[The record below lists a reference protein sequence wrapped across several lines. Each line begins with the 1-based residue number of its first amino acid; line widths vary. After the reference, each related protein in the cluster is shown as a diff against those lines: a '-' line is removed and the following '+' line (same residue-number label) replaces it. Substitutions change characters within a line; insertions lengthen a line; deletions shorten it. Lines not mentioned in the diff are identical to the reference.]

1 MKVVKILTQRQTK
14 LALSIAAAL
23 SVSSPLYAENFEV
36 IQATDNGKGNTENTL
51 SWAIKQAN
59 STPDEDTI
67 TLKSDVTL
75 NGVMRAMIN
84 SHLTVI
90 GSDKIIDGNHKYR
103 PFFVKSGTVKL
114 VNMTIQ
120 NAKAKG
126 GDSQKGGG
134 GAGLGGALFVYAGN
148 VTVENVTF
156 SNNQAIG
163 GNSGANTLG
172 NGGGGMGGNA
182 GGHGGGG
189 LFEGSFHRSGGYG
202 GNGNYGDSDKSH
214 FGVGGFAGGGTG
226 SFGGGGGGL
235 SLGGAGGNGG
245 FGGGGGVGGM
255 GGVGALGGFG
265 GGNTSGGGAGFG
277 GAIFIKAGHLTLN
290 NSFFNQNLAQAGIG
304 TNHGQGKGGAI
315 FVCTNDLQA
324 TASSC
329 DATVTTS
336 QVVFCNNN
344 ASDALDKE
352 NDTVN
357 YFGHIGDGHRLC
369 GPEMAIW
376 GLEQSIDDG
385 DDTPSTLDG
394 TDFGIVNVGS
404 SAIHSFTIK
413 NTGELALKLIDSPS
427 VKVSASSF
435 SVTLQPTSPV
445 DAMIGTT
452 SFDVK
457 FAPTKS
463 GLVAD
468 VITIVNDDHDE
479 NPYNFSIKG
488 IGHNSAPTVKIATFD
503 IAENAHQD
511 EQVGIVTVNDAE
523 SNLKLTGGYTII
535 DGNTDN
541 VFSISDSGEITLAN
555 ANALKGGDIY
565 DLTVQATDLGEL
577 SDKNTITINV
587 TPVVSSES
595 EGDLEDQD
603 KTESE
608 SHLGSEEIV
617 DGNVELD
624 ESAEIHEE
632 SGDEILSTET
642 SPNDDQNLNP
652 EDTSKQKSDMGEDLN
667 EEAISDVHQDSSN
680 NALNSEEDSN
690 SEYDDS
696 SSHSENAKDE
706 IN

>member
-1 MKVVKILTQRQTK
+1 MKVIKILYQRP
-14 LALSIAAAL
+14 LALFIVATL

-36 IQATDNGKGNTENTL
+36 TQATDNGKGNTENTL

-59 STPDEDTI
+59 GTPDEDTI
-67 TLKSDVTL
+67 TLKSDVTM
-75 NGVMRAMIN
+75 NGVMKTMIN
-84 SHLTVI
+84 SNLTVI
-90 GSDKIIDGNHKYR
+90 GSNKIIDGNHKYR

-114 VNMTIQ
+114 LNMTIQ

-134 GAGLGGALFVYAGN
+134 GAGFGGALFIYAGH
-148 VTVENVTF
+148 VTVSNVTF

-182 GGHGGGG
+182 GGNGGGG

-202 GNGNYGDSDKSH
+202 GNDDYDDSDNNN
-214 FGVGGFAGGGTG
+214 FGIGGFAGGGAG
-226 SFGGGGGGL
+226 GFGGGGGGL
-235 SLGGAGGNGG
+235 SLAGAGGKGGFGGGGGGGGVGGVGGNGG

-277 GAIFIKAGHLTLN
+277 GAIFIKAGHLALKKTV
-290 NSFFNQNLAQAGIG
+290 FNQNLAQGGFG
-304 TNHGQGKGGAI
+304 THNGQDKGGAI
-315 FVCTNDLQA
+315 FICTNDLHA

-336 QVVFCNNN
+336 QIVFCENS
-344 ASDALDKE
+344 ASDALGKN

-357 YFGHIGDGHRLC
+357 YFGNIGNGHRLC
-369 GPEMAIW
+369 GPEMEIL
-376 GLEQSIDDG
+376 GKEQSIDDG

-427 VKVSASSF
+427 VKVSAHSF

-445 DAMIGTT
+445 DAMTGTT

-457 FAPTKS
+457 FAPLKS

-468 VITIVNDDHDE
+468 VISIVNDDIDE
-479 NPYNFSIKG
+479 NPYNFSIKA
-488 IGHNSAPTVKIATFD
+488 IGHNTAPYVKIATFE
-503 IAENAHQD
+503 IRETAHQGD
-511 EQVGIVTVNDAE
+511 KIGIVTVNDAE
-523 SNLKLTGGYTII
+523 SNLKLTGGYAIV

-541 VFSISDSGEITLAN
+541 IFSISDSGEITLAN
-555 ANALKGGDIY
+555 ANALKGHDTY
-565 DLTVQATDLGEL
+565 HLTVQATDLGEL
-577 SDKNTITINV
+577 SDENTITINV
-587 TPVVSSES
+587 MPVASSES
-595 EGDLEDQD
+595 EDDLESKDD
-603 KTESE
+603 KESD
-608 SHLGSEEIV
+608 EIV
-617 DGNVELD
+617 EENI
-624 ESAEIHEE
+624 ESADSPNLLEE
-632 SGDEILSTET
+632 NSERDKNSSAKT
-642 SPNDDQNLNP
+642 SPNDD
-652 EDTSKQKSDMGEDLN
+652 EDGK
-667 EEAISDVHQDSSN
+667 DSPN
-680 NALNSEEDSN
+680 KPKE
-690 SEYDDS
+690 
-696 SSHSENAKDE
+696 
-706 IN
+706 